1 MFPNRLWSTEP
12 MYLQAEYLEMF
23 PIEDALETIA
33 SKHTRNSSF
42 VLLLHDLCVCFLGIA
57 ATFFAKGRWVHY
69 FCVCQLSMGL
79 QWPLTLSKLRSASN
93 PWARNS
99 SPTRR
104 QKTQTATMCVLRNAA
119 CAKCAARAHIPF
131 AGAGPLARNKEMR
144 SLARWTHLSL
154 FSMWYLFLRESAWCL
169 GSRGDPIPK
178 SAKNAQKCGAVWFI
192 AIIMWRKRRKGREG
206 GERAASARVIII
218 IISCSSDL
226 QPPSSLLPG
235 TSRNITKT
243 NRQTW
248 PRKRRTVASW
258 APLFPHK
265 TMRIKLLSSQFL
277 RLSRKKAK
285 YLELMAWMR

>member
-1 MFPNRLWSTEP
+1 MRR
-12 MYLQAEYLEMF
+12 
-23 PIEDALETIA
+23 AL
-33 SKHTRNSSF
+33 
-42 VLLLHDLCVCFLGIA
+42 
-57 ATFFAKGRWVHY
+57 
-69 FCVCQLSMGL
+69 
-79 QWPLTLSKLRSASN
+79 SA
-93 PWARNS
+93 
-99 SPTRR
+99 
-104 QKTQTATMCVLRNAA
+104 
-119 CAKCAARAHIPF
+119 
-131 AGAGPLARNKEMR
+131 
-144 SLARWTHLSL
+144 HLSL

-248 PRKRRTVASW
+248 PRKRSTVASW

-277 RLSRKKAK
+277 RLSRKKRNISSWWPGCGSYIGRNRCK
-285 YLELMAWMR
+285 WVLGWKTFLEAEETTGINTKLIQPLVCDNTKMHLIFKKISFYPDWLCKLLEFVEERSVFGR